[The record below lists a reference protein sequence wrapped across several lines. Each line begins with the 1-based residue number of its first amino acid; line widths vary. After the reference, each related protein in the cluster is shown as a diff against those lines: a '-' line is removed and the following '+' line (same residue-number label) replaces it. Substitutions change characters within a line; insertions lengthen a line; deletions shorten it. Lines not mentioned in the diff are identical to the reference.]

1 MSFRAGKA
9 NWLLIIFRIWPKANE
24 HTLVVPT
31 CVNSSVFVRQVLDSL
46 IFLFSAR
53 HVRHLRGITDGLTL
67 RVLLEDS
74 PLCIKGNTL
83 QGETVSDAEAE
94 KRKTKIREI
103 LGEIQ
108 KQAAMRGSPGNLS
121 AR

>member
-9 NWLLIIFRIWPKANE
+9 NWLLIIFRTWPKTNK
-24 HTLVVPT
+24 HTIRSHLCEQFCICAT
-31 CVNSSVFVRQVLDSL
+31 SFGQS
-46 IFLFSAR
+46 IFFSAR

-67 RVLLEDS
+67 RALLEDS

-103 LGEIQ
+103 LSEIQ
-108 KQAAMRGSPGNLS
+108 EQAAMRGSPGNLS